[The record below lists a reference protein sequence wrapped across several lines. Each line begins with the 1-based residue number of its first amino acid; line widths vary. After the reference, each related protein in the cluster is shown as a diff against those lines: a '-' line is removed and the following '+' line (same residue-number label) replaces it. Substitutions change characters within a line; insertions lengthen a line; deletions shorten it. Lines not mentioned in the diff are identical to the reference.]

1 MAEGDDQR
9 VESRMQ
15 AIGRGFSAT
24 PEKIEALRQ
33 KAERLERANRG
44 PPARAFGAVLGDK
57 RGPASEAEDDESQEP
72 ERQVGPRP
80 ALSHPRQRE
89 QFGLDKKKTT
99 VILKG

>member
-1 MAEGDDQR
+1 M
-9 VESRMQ
+9 
-15 AIGRGFSAT
+15 
-24 PEKIEALRQ
+24 KKALALVVLTNLILLAGCSVGKEHQQ

-57 RGPASEAEDDESQEP
+57 RGPASEAQDDESQEP